1 MDNPLPNK
9 IPNID
14 PTQSVDP
21 VGQGPEQEPK
31 TSFGDYMKQTP
42 EATGVDQSQATSPLD
57 LSKGQVGQ
65 AVQPTMESIQS
76 QFATTSNS
84 LNTVADQL
92 NTKNLKLKQSQ
103 NYLLRN
109 KLSEADTHIRTA
121 ASKVGVDVGSPPTP
135 MNKQNPINRYLGL
148 ITSSQTQLAQAE
160 AKIKEISADGHSLAP
175 GDLLMIQV
183 KMNKAQQALDYSS
196 VLLGKAVDDI
206 KMLFNVQI

>member
-14 PTQSVDP
+14 PTQSVEP
-21 VGQGPEQEPK
+21 IGQGPEQEPK
-31 TSFGDYMKQTP
+31 TSFGDYMKQPLAT
-42 EATGVDQSQATSPLD
+42 TGVEQSQATSPLD

-65 AVQPTMESIQS
+65 AVQPTMTSVQS
-76 QFATTSNS
+76 QFNTTAQT
-84 LNTVADQL
+84 LNTVESQL

-121 ASKVGVDVGSPPTP
+121 ASKVGVDVGPASSP

-148 ITSSQTQLAQAE
+148 ITSSQTQLAEAQ
-160 AKIKEISADGHSLAP
+160 AKIKEISADGRTLAP

>member
-14 PTQSVDP
+14 PAQSVEP
-21 VGQGPEQEPK
+21 TGQGPQQEPK

-42 EATGVDQSQATSPLD
+42 AATEAAPSQATSPLD

-65 AVQPTMESIQS
+65 AMQPTMGSIQS
-76 QFATTSNS
+76 QFNTTSNT
-84 LNTVADQL
+84 LNTVESQL

-121 ASKVGVDVGSPPTP
+121 ASKVGVDVGQPPSLL
-135 MNKQNPINRYLGL
+135 NKQNPINRYLGL
-148 ITSSQTQLAQAE
+148 IASSQTQLAQAE
-160 AKIKEISADGHSLAP
+160 TKIKQISANGQTLAP
-175 GDLLMIQV
+175 GELLLVQI
-183 KMNKAQQALDYSS
+183 KLNKAQQALDYSS